1 MIKNLAI
8 AVAVLSAII
17 FHTNCATSA
26 TRHDSDT
33 PQRIS
38 RTQQIKERTTRG
50 TDTQRI
56 NSETPNLQRTRSATN
71 RKIISRSNTGQTVIS
86 RPSTRVA
93 PRRATQNNAN
103 VARSSIVQTDTVTTP
118 LYNARV
124 SARVTPTSGVGS
136 SVRARIP
143 TIRVT
148 NAGTTAT
155 SETTQTNDELA
166 QSMDELA
173 QMTDYCKAQYTECMD
188 NFCNVL
194 DDNQGRCSCSA
205 NLKKYAKTEEALKLA
220 TESLQDVAQQ
230 IQYIGLTSEEVETL
244 FTQTE
249 AELQMQKT
257 QDNTQLKN
265 DLDNIKDMILEV
277 KSANATSSET
287 SGLSMDLSGLLD
299 FTIDST
305 GFDLLSMFG
314 GKTDTSSI
322 SNQRGEELYK
332 TATTR
337 CRATVL
343 QDCQS
348 QGVDISVITNSYD
361 LEIDKQCIAYERSL
375 TDANEQMNSTV
386 RNAKAVLQ
394 KARLLVAQQ
403 KNTYDMRGCIN
414 ALDSCMQDDY
424 VCGSDYENCLDPTGK
439 YIVNGE
445 IVVGSTP
452 GQAIAKNNAVNAPA
466 LYMTEG
472 LYATWNYTKGSD
484 TANAWADTTFTGDA
498 QSTTGGTLAEYI
510 DVADFENAPK
520 GVKATSQTTDFDL
533 TKMSNYLLNKIG
545 YHDDGSG
552 RDYGMCMS
560 VLNKCQNYT
569 YEGRGTKAKYDF
581 DNLVLKEYLQR
592 TMTQI
597 KATQDTIIADYAEN
611 CVSDVSACLAQN
623 NYPEKPDTATAKAN
637 IAVNACRQQIATC
650 MSVNGDT
657 TETPSISE
665 MFNWAS
671 NLYATLNDTSSD
683 ANQPQTPEESP
694 KSETERCLANGD
706 AKISANGEMCIIYG
720 LSSESECSKIAQN
733 NNSVMFKYMGSDH
746 GPLASTGQTLT
757 DTHCM
762 YFLESGYNKYVQKC
776 TSYGGT
782 PSGLYCNNLPVNSI
796 EECKNL
802 YDNCSHNVMPENYYA
817 NMFNT
822 QNRDYDTWPDSNP
835 HYIGKDIRG
844 RCTSAGMKTLSTSGN
859 CVCDDNYAYV
869 DAYYCH
875 PCDTLEPLLPIYNN
889 CSTCSEQTLND
900 LNAEIAYQSNGKCII
915 KECKDGYYK
924 NLATN
929 TCETSPVATTSC
941 TSDQL
946 LSTDTNAKQGVLYN
960 GTCVISDC
968 VTNYYTNDGKT
979 CIPVP

>member
-1 MIKNLAI
+1 MKRFI
-8 AVAVLSAII
+8 AVLSSLLVLPAFAEVAPIAYDDYI
-17 FHTNCATSA
+17 EYSDVEYLDGDVDADVVEMDTESEETDVPAPVIPTRVSPRSSTAGRSASRALPATTTTSRRNTPSRAVASRNTSSNASA
-26 TRHDSDT
+26 TIAQTRNAM
-33 PQRIS
+33 
-38 RTQQIKERTTRG
+38 TRG
-50 TDTQRI
+50 TVSRA
-56 NSETPNLQRTRSATN
+56 SATN
-71 RKIISRSNTGQTVIS
+71 SGTT
-86 RPSTRVA
+86 TRVA
-93 PRRATQNNAN
+93 TRRATQNNAN

-277 KSANATSSET
+277 KSANSTSSET

-498 QSTTGGTLAEYI
+498 QTTTGGTLAEYI
-510 DVADFENAPK
+510 DGADFENAPK
-520 GVKATSQTTDFDL
+520 GVKATGQTTDFDL

-623 NYPEKPDTATAKAN
+623 NYPEKPDTAKGKAN

-665 MFNWAS
+665 MFNWAKD
-671 NLYATLNDTSSD
+671 LYLT
-683 ANQPQTPEESP
+683 QTDDDYVP
-694 KSETERCLANGD
+694 T
-706 AKISANGEMCIIYG
+706 
-720 LSSESECSKIAQN
+720 
-733 NNSVMFKYMGSDH
+733 
-746 GPLASTGQTLT
+746 T
-757 DTHCM
+757 D
-762 YFLESGYNKYVQKC
+762 
-776 TSYGGT
+776 
-782 PSGLYCNNLPVNSI
+782 
-796 EECKNL
+796 
-802 YDNCSHNVMPENYYA
+802 
-817 NMFNT
+817 
-822 QNRDYDTWPDSNP
+822 
-835 HYIGKDIRG
+835 
-844 RCTSAGMKTLSTSGN
+844 
-859 CVCDDNYAYV
+859 
-869 DAYYCH
+869 
-875 PCDTLEPLLPIYNN
+875 
-889 CSTCSEQTLND
+889 
-900 LNAEIAYQSNGKCII
+900 
-915 KECKDGYYK
+915 
-924 NLATN
+924 
-929 TCETSPVATTSC
+929 
-941 TSDQL
+941 
-946 LSTDTNAKQGVLYN
+946 
-960 GTCVISDC
+960 
-968 VTNYYTNDGKT
+968 
-979 CIPVP
+979 

>member
-1 MIKNLAI
+1 MNKNLAI
-8 AVAVLSAII
+8 AVAFLSAII

-56 NSETPNLQRTRSATN
+56 NSEAPNLQRTRSATN

-86 RPSTRVA
+86 RPSTRRSNTNTA
-93 PRRATQNNAN
+93 RSTTLKSATSPASTARAT
-103 VARSSIVQTDTVTTP
+103 I
-118 LYNARV
+118 
-124 SARVTPTSGVGS
+124 
-136 SVRARIP
+136 RARIP

-452 GQAIAKNNAVNAPA
+452 GQAIATNAAVNAPA

-484 TANAWADTTFTGDA
+484 TANAWADTTFTGQA

-510 DVADFENAPK
+510 DAADFENAPL
-520 GVKATSQTTDFDL
+520 GTSDRMTT
-533 TKMSNYLLNKIG
+533 MSNYLLNKIG
-545 YHDDGSG
+545 YHDNKTG

-569 YEGRGTKAKYDF
+569 YEGRGTKAKYLF
-581 DNLVLKEYLQR
+581 NNLLLKEYLRR

-597 KATQDTIIADYAEN
+597 KTAQDKIIIDYAEN
-611 CVSDVSACLAQN
+611 CVSDVSSCLAQN
-623 NYPEKPDTATAKAN
+623 NYPEDPTTTTGKPKAN

-657 TETPSISE
+657 TKTPSITE
-665 MFNWAS
+665 MFEWAKD
-671 NLYATLNDTSSD
+671 LYLT
-683 ANQPQTPEESP
+683 QT
-694 KSETERCLANGD
+694 
-706 AKISANGEMCIIYG
+706 
-720 LSSESECSKIAQN
+720 
-733 NNSVMFKYMGSDH
+733 
-746 GPLASTGQTLT
+746 
-757 DTHCM
+757 
-762 YFLESGYNKYVQKC
+762 
-776 TSYGGT
+776 
-782 PSGLYCNNLPVNSI
+782 
-796 EECKNL
+796 
-802 YDNCSHNVMPENYYA
+802 
-817 NMFNT
+817 
-822 QNRDYDTWPDSNP
+822 
-835 HYIGKDIRG
+835 
-844 RCTSAGMKTLSTSGN
+844 
-859 CVCDDNYAYV
+859 DD
-869 DAYYCH
+869 D
-875 PCDTLEPLLPIYNN
+875 
-889 CSTCSEQTLND
+889 
-900 LNAEIAYQSNGKCII
+900 
-915 KECKDGYYK
+915 
-924 NLATN
+924 
-929 TCETSPVATTSC
+929 
-941 TSDQL
+941 
-946 LSTDTNAKQGVLYN
+946 
-960 GTCVISDC
+960 
-968 VTNYYTNDGKT
+968 
-979 CIPVP
+979 